1 MSHPSVC
8 TVLLWACLTLSFLG
22 LLVGESQVLGTVVH
36 YVGTLVCQFIVGEC
50 YRWLSD
56 GSNYS
61 ASKGSNTPTSCMTQE
76 QKRVRFDTSLVTPV
90 KFRYI
95 TLLVNM

>member
-36 YVGTLVCQFIVGEC
+36 YVGTLVC
-50 YRWLSD
+50 
-56 GSNYS
+56 
-61 ASKGSNTPTSCMTQE
+61 
-76 QKRVRFDTSLVTPV
+76 
-90 KFRYI
+90 
-95 TLLVNM
+95 